1 MVGVDVDVEVEVE
14 VEVGAKVKGV
24 VRVGIG
30 AKVKVVVMVMVRV
43 YVKVN
48 VKALYKMNLY
58 PLIVKHHGHLGICAD
73 YFLDTGQYDAHILT
87 KLIYDYGQDCILPS
101 LSAERRYWSRPV
113 SRSRSWAGPMS
124 GSRLRSWSRSRSG
137 LRFRSE
143 SRTK

>member
-1 MVGVDVDVEVEVE
+1 
-14 VEVGAKVKGV
+14 
-24 VRVGIG
+24 
-30 AKVKVVVMVMVRV
+30 
-43 YVKVN
+43 
-48 VKALYKMNLY
+48 MNLY

-101 LSAERRYWSRPV
+101 LSAEQRYWSR
-113 SRSRSWAGPMS
+113 SGSWSWSRAMSMSYRSRS
-124 GSRLRSWSRSRSG
+124 RSWSRSRSG